1 MNFRNILYIFIFAFI
16 TLSAQARPAA
26 LYPGSSVSY
35 TLQKK
40 HSHVVDKALQLMAT
54 DLKSTASKKTI
65 KADLLIVQ
73 LDMASNK
80 DMKALGE
87 MQAPVMDIIAKKDA
101 FWIGVRGTKTVII
114 GSNGRGTAYGI
125 LQFADTGNPTNKVK
139 GLTEIPSVEYRGIS
153 LEGSQKPDYHQ
164 LFEDMLRHRIN
175 FLCEGW
181 DSGDVPDHFV
191 HSLRQQA
198 DSFGILLATPHG
210 SHGLR
215 LQGLKK
221 SMTVSIGWAD
231 DNYGY
236 IAPVDDGSDNGAVYH
251 LAYAGKPHSY
261 LWLCTT
267 QPGLIA
273 NELQT
278 AYRKGADR
286 LWMAV
291 VYNPDVATYQLD
303 LMMDMAW
310 DIKSVN
316 SSNTQQHLREWLT
329 KQFGSTV
336 ANMLVN
342 PLSQYFRLTDIRK
355 PEFMDFTYQKST
367 SRHNKN
373 GDGGIANTDFNAEEF
388 DNELDRYLNKYHKV
402 SEQVK
407 EARHYIADEDSDKF
421 FTLIEYPVYASA
433 QMAVKM
439 LESQESRLIARPV
452 SFHHDSEALESAA
465 RSIKAYRK
473 IQELTS
479 LYNNAMARMHRAE
492 TMDAAP
498 QDLAVFGPPQLTDT
512 LSEAELQQY
521 GNYTH
526 SDAALDNDNNIVS
539 TAARYASAS
548 QGARAIDILG
558 RSLKAVELNQGDS
571 LTYQFTSGTVGGVLR
586 LAFVPTHALDGGSLQ
601 CSVQIDNNTPRT
613 IVITDGSQGERWADD
628 VLRGQALVTLPVAL
642 DTGSHTLTVK
652 ALSDHVVLDEW
663 MIDRDVDRH
672 FYVFPVEPSR

>member
-1 MNFRNILYIFIFAFI
+1 MNFRNILYTLCLIFTPLF
-16 TLSAQARPAA
+16 SQARPAA

-35 TLQKK
+35 TVQKK
-40 HSHVVDKALQLMAT
+40 HSAVVGKALELMAS
-54 DLKSTASKKTI
+54 DLKADTRNI
-65 KADLLIVQ
+65 KADLLISQ

-87 MQAPVMDIIAKKDA
+87 MQVPVMDIIAKKDA
-101 FWIGVRGTKTVII
+101 FWIGKRGTKTVIV

-125 LQFADTGNPTNKVK
+125 LQFAKAGDPQDKVK
-139 GLTEIPSVEYRGIS
+139 GLTEVPSVEYRGIS
-153 LEGSQKPDYHQ
+153 LEGSRKTDYHQ
-164 LFEDMLRHRIN
+164 LFENMLRHRIN

-191 HSLRQQA
+191 HSLRQLA

-278 AYRKGADR
+278 VYRKGADR

-291 VYNPDVATYQLD
+291 VYNPDVAAYQLD

-310 DIKSVN
+310 DIKSVDP
-316 SSNTQQHLREWLT
+316 SNTRQHLRHWLT
-329 KQFGSTV
+329 TQFGSTV
-336 ANMLVN
+336 ANKLVE

-355 PEFMDFTYQKST
+355 PEFMDFTQQKAP

-373 GDGGIANTDFNAEEF
+373 GDGGIDNTEFNAEEF
-388 DNELDRYLNKYHKV
+388 DNELDRYLNQYHKV
-402 SEQVK
+402 SEQVRN
-407 EARHYIADEDSDKF
+407 AHRYIADEDSDKF
-421 FTLIEYPVYASA
+421 FTLVEYPVLASA

-473 IQELTS
+473 IQELTT
-479 LYNNAMARMHRAE
+479 LYNNAMARMRRQSM
-492 TMDAAP
+492 MDAAP
-498 QDLAVFGPPQLTDT
+498 QGLAVFGAPQLTDT

-526 SDAALDNDNNIVS
+526 SDAALDNDNNIVG
-539 TAARYASAS
+539 TATRYASAS
-548 QGARAIDILG
+548 QGARTIDLLG

-571 LTYQFTSGTVGGVLR
+571 LTYRFTSGTVGGVLR

-601 CSVQIDNNTPRT
+601 CSVRIDNNTPRT
-613 IVITDGSQGERWADD
+613 IVVTDGSQSDRWADA
-628 VLRGQALVTLPVAL
+628 VLRGQALITLPVSL
-642 DTGSHTLTVK
+642 DAGSHTLTIK
-652 ALSDHVVLDEW
+652 ALSDHVVFDEW
-663 MIDRDVDRH
+663 MIDRDADRH
-672 FYVFPVEPSR
+672 FYVIPVE

>member
-1 MNFRNILYIFIFAFI
+1 MKFRNILYTLCFILTPLF
-16 TLSAQARPAA
+16 SQARPTA
-26 LYPGSSVSY
+26 LYSGSSVSY
-35 TLQKK
+35 TVQKK
-40 HSHVVDKALQLMAT
+40 HLPVVNKALELMAS
-54 DLKSTASKKTI
+54 DLKSNSKRSIKTE
-65 KADLLIVQ
+65 LLIFQ

-80 DMKALGE
+80 DMKTLGE
-87 MQAPVMDIIAKKDA
+87 MQVPVMDIIAKKDA
-101 FWIGVRGTKTVII
+101 FWIGVRGTKTVIV

-125 LQFADTGNPTNKVK
+125 LQFAKAGNPQNKVK

-153 LEGSQKPDYHQ
+153 LEGSHKTNYHQ
-164 LFEDMLRHRIN
+164 LFENMLRRRIN

-181 DSGDVPDHFV
+181 DSGNVPDHFV
-191 HSLRQQA
+191 HSLRQKA

-215 LQGLKK
+215 LQSLKK
-221 SMTVSIGWAD
+221 SMNVNIGWAD

-236 IAPVDDGSDNGAVYH
+236 IAPVDDGSDNGVVYH

-273 NELQT
+273 NEMQT
-278 AYRKGADR
+278 AYRKGADH

-291 VYNPDVATYQLD
+291 VYNPDVAAYQLD

-310 DIKSVN
+310 NIKSVN
-316 SSNTQQHLREWLT
+316 PSNTRQHLRDWLT
-329 KQFGSTV
+329 KQFNSRV
-336 ANMLVN
+336 ANALVE

-355 PEFMDFTYQKST
+355 PEFMDFTQQKAP

-388 DNELDRYLNKYHKV
+388 DNELDRYLNNYYHVCK
-402 SEQVK
+402 QVR
-407 EARHYIADEDSDKF
+407 EARHYVADEDSDKF
-421 FTLIEYPVYASA
+421 FTLVEYPVCASA

-479 LYNNAMARMHRAE
+479 LYNNAMARMRRQS

-498 QDLAVFGPPQLTDT
+498 QDLAVFGAPQLTDT

-526 SDAALDNDNNIVS
+526 SDAALDNDNNIVG
-539 TAARYASAS
+539 TAARYAIAS
-548 QGARAIDILG
+548 QDTRTIDLLG

-571 LTYQFTSGTVGGVLR
+571 LTYRFTSGTVGGVLR
-586 LAFVPTHALDGGSLQ
+586 LSFVPTHALDGGSLQ
-601 CSVQIDNNTPRT
+601 CSVRIDNNTPR
-613 IVITDGSQGERWADD
+613 IVIITNGEQGEQWADD

-663 MIDRDVDRH
+663 MIDRDADRR
-672 FYVFPVEPSR
+672 FYVFPVQP